1 MSARTNT
8 PGAAKATEELEE
20 TVAQE
25 GGRIYHTGSKGRN
38 DQKRGKEQWSTTRTG
53 AKAIA
58 NPEELQV
65 EEDTALKGCYK
76 PRGPRPGKNQEDS
89 FKQGTHRQPT
99 VGATDQPEQGENKKK
114 GRGYQVTWRAKVWKN
129 LKKCFKRDS
138 QAKDTPNRS
147 KTKEER
153 EEQDSYR
160 RPTTGTSVKPG
171 QGRTEG
177 A

>member
-1 MSARTNT
+1 MSTRTNT
-8 PGAAKATEELEE
+8 PGAAKEMEELEE

-25 GGRIYHTGSKGRN
+25 GGRIYHTGSKGRTN
-38 DQKRGKEQWSTTRTG
+38 QKRGKGQWSTTRTG

-65 EEDTALKGCYK
+65 EEDTARKGCYK
-76 PRGPRPGKNQEDS
+76 TQGAKAGKKPRGS

-99 VGATDQPEQGENKKK
+99 VGAPDQPEQGGNKKK
-114 GRGYQVTWRAKVWKN
+114 GRGYQVTWRAKVWNN

-160 RPTTGTSVKPG
+160 RPTTGTFVKPG

>member
-8 PGAAKATEELEE
+8 PGAAKEMEELQE

-25 GGRIYHTGSKGRN
+25 GGRIYHTGSKDR
-38 DQKRGKEQWSTTRTG
+38 KRSKEQGLTTRTG

-58 NPEELQV
+58 NPEELQG
-65 EEDTALKGCYK
+65 AKAGKK
-76 PRGPRPGKNQEDS
+76 PRGSSKKGN
-89 FKQGTHRQPT
+89 HRQPT
-99 VGATDQPEQGENKKK
+99 DGAPDQPEHGGNKKK

-138 QAKDTPNRS
+138 QAKDTPDRS
-147 KTKEER
+147 KTREER

-160 RPTTGTSVKPG
+160 MPTTGTSVKPG
-171 QGRTEG
+171 QGRTKG
-177 A
+177 AQ